1 MNDKIINPES
11 GRPVKI
17 LGKIG
22 QKVLGNL
29 FRQSGGKSSSSK
41 NKPKKKN
48 EQKTPTKNLSLFPKK
63 VLLINIYSSYSNKY
77 L

>member
-41 NKPKKKN
+41 NKPKKKTN
-48 EQKTPTKNLSLFPKK
+48 KKHQQK
-63 VLLINIYSSYSNKY
+63 I
-77 L
+77 

>member
-29 FRQSGGKSSSSK
+29 YRQSGGKSSSSE
-41 NKPKKKN
+41 NKPKKKR
-48 EQKTPTKNLSLFPKK
+48 TKKKPKAISKNDSIDKQIKQLFK
-63 VLLINIYSSYSNKY
+63 
-77 L
+77 

>member
-22 QKVLGNL
+22 QRILGNL
-29 FRQSGGKSSSSK
+29 YRQTGGKSDSSKKK
-41 NKPKKKN
+41 NKPKKPRSKN
-48 EQKTPTKNLSLFPKK
+48 TNKKSKSISKKSSIDKHIQQLFH
-63 VLLINIYSSYSNKY
+63 
-77 L
+77 

>member
-29 FRQSGGKSSSSK
+29 YRQSGGKSSSSE
-41 NKPKKKN
+41 NKPKKKR
-48 EQKTPTKNLSLFPKK
+48 TKNTKKKPKPISEKSSIDKHIQQLFQ
-63 VLLINIYSSYSNKY
+63 
-77 L
+77 